1 MPIKSLLL
9 RKPVITTNHFIALR
23 VCLSVCLSVSVCPFA
38 AVMANKDL

>member
-23 VCLSVCLSVSVCPFA
+23 VCLSVSVCLSVCCRYGE
-38 AVMANKDL
+38 